1 MLEPFLKIRHITKS
15 FPGVKALDDVSF
27 DIQKGEIH
35 VLVGENGA
43 GKSTLLKILTGAYQ
57 ADEGE
62 IYLNGKKIENNDPIK
77 SLHEWGIVPIYQE
90 LNLIPQLDIAENI
103 FLGREIF
110 TSERFRILNRKVMLQ
125 KSTEFLQRIGL
136 NIDPTTKIEQ
146 LGIGRQQMVEIA
158 KALSIDAKI
167 IILDEP
173 TAALGEEEIEKLFSL
188 MRQLKN
194 EGITLIFVSHKLE
207 EVKEIGD
214 SVTILRDGKHIITA
228 NVNELSEDEI
238 IRYMVGRNI
247 ENKFLKIK
255 NTPKGEILRVKN
267 LTNYTLK
274 NVSFNAY
281 RGEILGIAGLI
292 GAGRTELAR
301 AIVGADKIYAG
312 EIFINGKKVEINSP
326 EDAIKH
332 GIVLLPEDRKAQGLS
347 LVHDVKFNCT
357 ISNLGKYKNKF
368 FLNTK
373 KETRDTQRLIKDLS
387 IKTPSVSTKVEQLS
401 GGNQQKLV
409 IAKWLNTQADIFIFD
424 EPTRGIDVGAKVE
437 IYKIINRLVAEGKTV
452 IMISSELPEILG
464 MSDRI
469 LVMHEGE
476 ITAVFSREEATQE
489 KILEAAIG
497 GGIKYNVS

>member
-1 MLEPFLKIRHITKS
+1 LLEPFLKIRHITKS

-43 GKSTLLKILTGAYQ
+43 GKSTLLKILTGVYQ
-57 ADEGE
+57 PDEGE
-62 IYLNGKKIENNDPIK
+62 IYLNGEKIENNDPIK

-90 LNLIPQLDIAENI
+90 LSLIPQLDIAENI

-110 TSERFRILNRKVMLQ
+110 TSKRFRILNRKVMLQ
-125 KSTEFLQRIGL
+125 KSKEFLQRVGL
-136 NIDPTTKIEQ
+136 NIDPITKIEQ

-214 SVTILRDGKHIITA
+214 AITILRDGKHLITA

-238 IRYMVGRNI
+238 IRYMVGRNL

-255 NTPKGEILRVKN
+255 NTPKDEILRVEN
-267 LTNYTLK
+267 LTNYALK
-274 NVSFNAY
+274 NVSFSAY

-301 AIVGADKIYAG
+301 AIVGADKIDAG
-312 EIFINGKKVEINSP
+312 EVFINGKKVEINSP

-347 LVHDVKFNCT
+347 LIHDVKFNCT
-357 ISNLGKYKNKF
+357 ISNLGKYKNRF
-368 FLNTK
+368 FLNAK
-373 KETRDTQRLIKDLS
+373 KEIEDTQRLIKDLS
-387 IKTPSVSTKVEQLS
+387 IKTPSASTRVEQLS
-401 GGNQQKLV
+401 GGNQQKVV
-409 IAKWLNTQADIFIFD
+409 IAKSLNAQADIFIFD
-424 EPTRGIDVGAKVE
+424 EPTRGIDVGTKVE
-437 IYKIINRLVAEGKTV
+437 IYKIMNRLVTEGKAV

-469 LVMHEGE
+469 IVMHEGE
-476 ITAVFSREEATQE
+476 ITAVFKREEATQE
-489 KILEAAIG
+489 KILAAAIG
-497 GGIKYNVS
+497 GGINYHVS

>member
-1 MLEPFLKIRHITKS
+1 MLESFLKIRHITKN

-62 IYLNGKKIENNDPIK
+62 IYLNGEKIENNDPIK

-103 FLGREIF
+103 FLGREIY
-110 TSERFRILNRKVMLQ
+110 TSKRFRILNRKLMIQ
-125 KSTEFLQRIGL
+125 KSKEFLEKVGL

-173 TAALGEEEIEKLFSL
+173 TAALGEGEIERLFSL
-188 MRQLKN
+188 MRQLKSD
-194 EGITLIFVSHKLE
+194 GITLIFVSHKLE

-214 SVTILRDGKHIITA
+214 TVTILRDGKHIITTD
-228 NVNELSEDEI
+228 VKELSEDEI
-238 IRYMVGRNI
+238 VRYMVGRNI

-255 NTPKGEILRVKN
+255 STPKGEILRVEN
-267 LTNYTLK
+267 LTNYALK
-274 NVSFNAY
+274 NVSFTAY
-281 RGEILGIAGLI
+281 RGEVLGIAGLI

-301 AIVGADKIYAG
+301 AIFGADKIDAG
-312 EIFINGKKVEINSP
+312 EIFINGKKVEIKSP

-347 LVHDVKFNCT
+347 LIHDVKFNCT

-368 FLNTK
+368 FLNIK
-373 KETRDTQRLIKDLS
+373 NEVRDTKRLIKDLS
-387 IKTPSVSTKVEQLS
+387 IKTPSVSTRVEQLS

-437 IYKIINRLVAEGKTV
+437 IYKIINRLVEEGKSV
-452 IMISSELPEILG
+452 IMISSELPEILA

-476 ITAVFSREEATQE
+476 ITAVFNQEEATQE

-497 GGIKYNVS
+497 GGITYHVS